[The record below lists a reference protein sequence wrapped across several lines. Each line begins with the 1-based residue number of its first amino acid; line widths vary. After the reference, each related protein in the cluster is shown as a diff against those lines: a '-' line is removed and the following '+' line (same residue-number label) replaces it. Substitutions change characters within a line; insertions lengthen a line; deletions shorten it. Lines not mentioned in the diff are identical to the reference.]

1 MTDSRSRM
9 VRMRDRFRG
18 DEETARV
25 ERGYRLVMN
34 SVYVVGVL
42 FVIALIGME
51 VMSGFGVK
59 SGVVSAML
67 TAVTGVIGSL
77 VGAYFGIQVGTEG
90 RQQVED
96 RAERTEDRA
105 ERAREE
111 AEAVARRALAVVRP
125 EAPLRYSGTTPCF
138 QEAPQTKEKPQLDE
152 AQHLEW
158 NHLAYRAG
166 SMRRYKQAPELRRTP

>member
-1 MTDSRSRM
+1 MADNQSRM
-9 VRMRDRFRG
+9 GRIRDRFRG

-42 FVIALIGME
+42 FVIALIGMG
-51 VMSGFGVK
+51 VMAGFGVK

-77 VGAYFGIQVGTEG
+77 VGAYFGIQVGTQG

-96 RAERTEDRA
+96 RAESRAERIESRA

-125 EAPLRYSGTTPCF
+125 EDAAAVLRDNTLLPRGSPDQGETP
-138 QEAPQTKEKPQLDE
+138 
-152 AQHLEW
+152 
-158 NHLAYRAG
+158 AG
-166 SMRRYKQAPELRRTP
+166 